1 MLAQHRMGPQ
11 FAVGRLALARRG
23 TCVRA
28 LIAIA
33 RSESEALSVAKPS
46 QGIWEEQGMPNK
58 PGNDDRAAV
67 TTDREWQR
75 EVSNETGRV
84 QSAGGRRSNRGFA
97 SMDPYKQKEIASKG
111 GKAAHAKG
119 TAHEFDSDEARE
131 AGRKGGQAV
140 SRNRDH
146 MAMIGRRGGEARGH
160 ARNRSPGSPGGSSGT
175 PDGNIQNTRNTLTDR
190 EVGLHGTTSPL
201 SGSASGTAGSRG
213 ASGTAYGSDSRLGAG
228 STERSSSH

>member
-1 MLAQHRMGPQ
+1 
-11 FAVGRLALARRG
+11 
-23 TCVRA
+23 
-28 LIAIA
+28 
-33 RSESEALSVAKPS
+33 
-46 QGIWEEQGMPNK
+46 MPNK

-160 ARNRSPGSPGGSSGT
+160 ARNRSTGSSGT
-175 PDGNIQNTRNTLTDR
+175 PGSGTSEGSVQNTRNTLTDR
-190 EVGLHGTTSPL
+190 EVGLHGTSSPL
-201 SGSASGTAGSRG
+201 GGSTSGTSGTRG
-213 ASGTAYGSDSRLGAG
+213 ASSTAYGSDSRLGAG